1 MPGHIEQ
8 TVAGQ
13 RQGFVRGALS
23 VMSRLLAVARYP
35 FRVGS
40 DTCAR
45 TPRLFRIETV
55 KRVQWAR
62 PCDNLRGPGLRGSG
76 PSLIT

>member
-13 RQGFVRGALS
+13 RHGFLRGALS
-23 VMSRLLAVARYP
+23 VMNRLLAVARYA
-35 FRVGS
+35 FRVGL
-40 DTCAR
+40 DACAR

-55 KRVQWAR
+55 KRVQWA
-62 PCDNLRGPGLRGSG
+62 GLLTIYADPAFGAAVHR
-76 PSLIT
+76 

>member
-13 RQGFVRGALS
+13 QHGFLRGELS
-23 VMSRLLAVARYP
+23 VMRRLLAVARYA

-40 DTCAR
+40 DACAR
-45 TPRLFRIETV
+45 TPRLLRIETV
-55 KRVQWAR
+55 ERVQWAR